1 MSQHFHQ
8 LLYLF
13 VLRYALTQ
21 TLDTSDS
28 AVIGPYR
35 RDAKYLTWI

>member
-1 MSQHFHQ
+1 MFEHFHQ
-8 LLYLF
+8 LLYVF

-28 AVIGPYR
+28 AGIGPYR
-35 RDAKYLTWI
+35 RDVKYLTWI